1 MHVNNDKIKRWKL
14 SLRIIVT
21 FQFENFLKSVNALKE
36 KLGLGNT
43 NQTKITFSAIAH
55 DWIFWTTFLIT
66 FTTLAKVLSIC
77 AISTTYVLR
86 EEREHFFWILLND
99 YKNGSVHYCFH
110 FCISIFISTFLCF
123 PRKYLPA
130 QQTIIV

>member
-55 DWIFWTTFLIT
+55 DWIF
-66 FTTLAKVLSIC
+66 
-77 AISTTYVLR
+77 
-86 EEREHFFWILLND
+86 
-99 YKNGSVHYCFH
+99 
-110 FCISIFISTFLCF
+110 
-123 PRKYLPA
+123 
-130 QQTIIV
+130 